1 MAIRLED
8 KKQIV
13 SEVNE
18 AATSALSAVLADY
31 RGVTVGDLTELRK
44 TARQNNVY
52 LRVVRNTLLKK
63 AVENTS
69 FDCMKDALVGPTIL
83 AFSME
88 DPGAAARVLKD
99 FAKGNDKF
107 EIKALS
113 IGGKLLGADQIDAL
127 ASLPT
132 YDQAVAMLMS
142 VMPAPISKPRQPHA
156 EAAEVAA
163 PRKRP
168 TPVMQKPRWKKH
180 PRQKPRK
187 KQLPK
192 PKRRKKRNPKA
203 ERKKLRSKSFL
214 TKLHKAVIL
223 TAFFIARWYV
233 RPLFPMPASPG

>member
-18 AATSALSAVLADY
+18 AATSALSAVIADY
-31 RGVTVGDLTELRK
+31 RGVTVTSLTQLRK
-44 TARQNNVY
+44 IARQNNVY

-88 DPGAAARVLKD
+88 DPGSAARVMKD

-113 IGGKLLGADQIDAL
+113 IGGKLLSADQIDVL

-132 YDQAVAMLMS
+132 YDQAVSMLMS
-142 VMPAPISKPRQPHA
+142 VMLAPVTKLARTFIEVPTKVTRAVAAVRDQKK
-156 EAAEVAA
+156 EAA
-163 PRKRP
+163 
-168 TPVMQKPRWKKH
+168 
-180 PRQKPRK
+180 
-187 KQLPK
+187 
-192 PKRRKKRNPKA
+192 
-203 ERKKLRSKSFL
+203 
-214 TKLHKAVIL
+214 
-223 TAFFIARWYV
+223 
-233 RPLFPMPASPG
+233 